1 MLNSSVPFVG
11 TLVIALAMPVAS
23 SSGLPAFDETKTV
36 AVAVP
41 STTNKTVS
49 FALPGQDEMS
59 YVHAYIRENDE
70 SLLAVKQR
78 SKRYFKMIESVLQ
91 KFGLPSEL
99 KYLAVIESDLKSTA
113 VSRVGAK
120 GPWQLM
126 ASTALDLGLKVD
138 SAQDE
143 RTNFYKSTKAAAL
156 YLRDLHRTFK
166 DWRLVLAAYNAGPLP
181 VFRAMERSKSK
192 DFRMLERYLPNESRT
207 HVKRFMATAY
217 YFDAI
222 SQSAPA
228 IDAAHVPAAVPA

>member
-1 MLNSSVPFVG
+1 MLNSSVPVV
-11 TLVIALAMPVAS
+11 LSLIIALALPVATH
-23 SSGLPAFDETKTV
+23 SGLPASDETKVV
-36 AVAVP
+36 AAAVP

-78 SKRYFKMIESVLQ
+78 SKRYFRIIESVLQ
-91 KFGLPSEL
+91 KFGLPAEL
-99 KYLAVIESDLKSTA
+99 KYLAVIESDLKTTA

-126 ASTALDLGLKVD
+126 ASTAQDLGLKVD

-156 YLRDLHRTFK
+156 YLRDLHKTFK

-181 VFRAMERSKSK
+181 VFRAMHRSNST
-192 DFRMLERYLPNESRT
+192 DFRVLERYLPSESRT

-217 YFDAI
+217 YFDEV

-228 IDAAHVPAAVPA
+228 PTAGADQQVTI